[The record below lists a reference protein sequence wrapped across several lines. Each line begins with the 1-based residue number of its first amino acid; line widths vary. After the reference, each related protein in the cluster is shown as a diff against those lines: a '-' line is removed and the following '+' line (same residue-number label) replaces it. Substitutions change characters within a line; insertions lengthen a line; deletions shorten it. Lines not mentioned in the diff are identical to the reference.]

1 MLTQLLARQIT
12 DNCGF
17 TPTGQ
22 QAEAIMRISQFLLS
36 RDNETIFLLKG
47 YAGTGKTSL
56 AAAIVKTL
64 GTIKARAVLLAPTGR
79 AAKVFSQYS
88 GHKAYTIHKAI
99 YRQKVF
105 SPEMNNFVMG
115 HNMSRDTV
123 FIVDEASMISD
134 SGGGEA
140 HFGSGHLLNDLIEF
154 VYSGDNCKLM
164 MIGDTAQLPPVGEN
178 ESPALSRTSLAAYG
192 FKVDQ
197 VELTEV
203 VRQRDTSG
211 ILANATA
218 IRDIIRA
225 GGPDG
230 MPRMDVSRFA
240 DIRRVTGADLVDAI
254 SDCYSHDG
262 RDQTIVITRS
272 NHRANIYNRG
282 IRNMILYREE
292 ELERGDII
300 MIAKNNYAADLTGT
314 DIEFIANGDIAV
326 VRRVRR
332 NIDAYG
338 LRFADVTIAFP
349 DYDNYELEARVILDT
364 LHSETASLGR
374 EQSESLFQGVY
385 DSYADVKT
393 RRERMKKVK
402 ADPFY
407 NALQIKYAYAVTCH
421 KAQGGQWTNIFLD
434 HGYVTDD
441 MIDTDYLR
449 WLYTAVTRATG
460 TLYLVNYPDDEC
472 I

>member
-164 MIGDTAQLPPVGEN
+164 MIGDTALP
-178 ESPALSRTSLAAYG
+178 
-192 FKVDQ
+192 
-197 VELTEV
+197 
-203 VRQRDTSG
+203 
-211 ILANATA
+211 
-218 IRDIIRA
+218 
-225 GGPDG
+225 GG
-230 MPRMDVSRFA
+230 R
-240 DIRRVTGADLVDAI
+240 
-254 SDCYSHDG
+254 
-262 RDQTIVITRS
+262 
-272 NHRANIYNRG
+272 
-282 IRNMILYREE
+282 
-292 ELERGDII
+292 
-300 MIAKNNYAADLTGT
+300 K
-314 DIEFIANGDIAV
+314 
-326 VRRVRR
+326 
-332 NIDAYG
+332 
-338 LRFADVTIAFP
+338 
-349 DYDNYELEARVILDT
+349 
-364 LHSETASLGR
+364 
-374 EQSESLFQGVY
+374 
-385 DSYADVKT
+385 
-393 RRERMKKVK
+393 
-402 ADPFY
+402 
-407 NALQIKYAYAVTCH
+407 
-421 KAQGGQWTNIFLD
+421 
-434 HGYVTDD
+434 
-441 MIDTDYLR
+441 
-449 WLYTAVTRATG
+449 
-460 TLYLVNYPDDEC
+460 
-472 I
+472 